1 MQSLMPNSF
10 PHVTLTSFLPPPPPL
25 PFRHCH
31 HHHCH
36 HHHRHRLLVLL
47 SPFRHLGQL
56 DLDHY
61 VLLLASSS
69 ITSYVICSSY
79 HYSASSV
86 PVAEFDTSRW
96 RPPACY
102 KGT

>member
-1 MQSLMPNSF
+1 MRSLMPNSF
-10 PHVTLTSFLPPPPPL
+10 PHVTLTSFLPPPPL

-31 HHHCH
+31 HQHCRHHR
-36 HHHRHRLLVLL
+36 RHRLLVR

-69 ITSYVICSSY
+69 ITSYVKCSSY

-86 PVAEFDTSRW
+86 PAAEFDTSRW
-96 RPPACY
+96 RPLACY